1 MRGILLST
9 LLCVTLLFSA
19 QRSFAQFYNIGNDP
33 AGKSWREIDMGS
45 FRIIYPHEIDSIA
58 QRYAYLMS
66 SAISHVPKELR
77 ADIKPFPVILHPYTT
92 MSNGVVVWAPK
103 RMELMTRPLAF
114 RGYSQNWEKQLVL
127 HETRHVAQ
135 MTKFGEGVFR
145 PLSWLFGE
153 QIVGLAV
160 GLYIDKWALEGDA
173 VVSETEFSRSGRGRD
188 PE

>member
-1 MRGILLST
+1 
-9 LLCVTLLFSA
+9 
-19 QRSFAQFYNIGNDP
+19 
-33 AGKSWREIDMGS
+33 MGS

-188 PE
+188 PEQMIFF